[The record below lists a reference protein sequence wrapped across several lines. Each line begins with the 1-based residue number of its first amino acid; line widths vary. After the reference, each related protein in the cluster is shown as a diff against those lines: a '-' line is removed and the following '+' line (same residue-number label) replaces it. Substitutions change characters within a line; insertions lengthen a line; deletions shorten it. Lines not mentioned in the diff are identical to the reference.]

1 MSYVRYEKGVRLIVA
16 KKFEAE
22 SFVAT
27 LDMAGKSVAKS
38 IMAKILFIFSSTLCS
53 ILNEL

>member
-27 LDMAGKSVAKS
+27 LDMAGKSVAES
-38 IMAKILFIFSSTLCS
+38 IMAKRLYIPSSAKM
-53 ILNEL
+53 N